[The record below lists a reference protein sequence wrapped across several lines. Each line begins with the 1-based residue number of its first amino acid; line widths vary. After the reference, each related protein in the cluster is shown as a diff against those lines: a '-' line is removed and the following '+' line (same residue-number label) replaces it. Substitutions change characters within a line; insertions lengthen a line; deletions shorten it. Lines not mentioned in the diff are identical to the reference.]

1 MFKSLS
7 DGFRKARQKLTG
19 VGELTEDVID
29 GALREVRLSLLEA
42 DVELNVTRR
51 FLAKVR
57 EKMLGQRVQLKA
69 EAGGRK
75 ATVTPE
81 QLFIKACQDELVA
94 MMTSGKEDEI
104 EWAPKG
110 TPPSS

>member
-7 DGFRKARQKLTG
+7 DGFRKARQKLSG

-51 FLAKVR
+51 FLAKAR
-57 EKMLGQRVQLKA
+57 EKMLGQRASPEA
-69 EAGGRK
+69 ERQRDDEAQVVPVVV
-75 ATVTPE
+75 VTNIRMRLLT
-81 QLFIKACQDELVA
+81 QIGELI
-94 MMTSGKEDEI
+94 M
-104 EWAPKG
+104 
-110 TPPSS
+110 